1 MKKNIINI
9 LSEFGVKKN
18 IIHIVGA
25 RPNFIKAA
33 PVIKI
38 IGEKTEHNNILLHTG
53 QHYDNNMSDIFFDEL
68 DIPKPHYNLGVGSGS
83 HAKQTS
89 KIMLKCEE
97 IFQKETIDYVIVYGD
112 VNSTMAAAL
121 TAVKLHIPVI
131 HIESGLRSF
140 DKTMPEE
147 INRIITDHLAEL
159 LFVTSVDGVY
169 NLSNEG
175 ISNDKIHLVGNTM
188 IDTLVKLENKFD
200 ESEILNDLS
209 LTKRDYILITL
220 HRASNTDDPIELRK
234 IMESFVD
241 VSKKTKC
248 VFPMHPRT
256 KTNLIRFNMHE
267 EYWNAYNL
275 NIIEPLGYIDFMC
288 LQKNAK
294 LIVTDSG
301 GIQEESS
308 YFGVPCMT
316 MRDNTERPVTTTF
329 GTNKLMGSDFT
340 GLPNKIIKFNYNK
353 TDDIYL
359 WDGKASERIFE
370 ILREEKIV

>member
-1 MKKNIINI
+1 MKKNIIH
-9 LSEFGVKKN
+9 V
-18 IIHIVGA
+18 VGA

-53 QHYDNNMSDIFFDEL
+53 QHYDDNMSNIFFDEL
-68 DIPKPHYNLGVGSGS
+68 NIPKPDYNLGVGSGS
-83 HAKQTS
+83 HAKQTTE
-89 KIMLKCEE
+89 IMLKCED
-97 IFQKETIDYVIVYGD
+97 IFQKETVDYVIVYGD
-112 VNSTMAAAL
+112 VNSSMAAAL

-147 INRIITDHLAEL
+147 INRIITDHLAEV

-175 ISNDKIHLVGNTM
+175 ILNQKMYLVGNTM
-188 IDTLVKLENKFD
+188 IDTLVELEDKFD
-200 ESEILNDLS
+200 ESKIINDLN
-209 LTKRDYILITL
+209 LIKHDYVLITL
-220 HRASNTDDPIELRK
+220 HRASNTDDPIELQK
-234 IMESFVD
+234 IMESFVE
-241 VSKKTKC
+241 VSKETKC

-256 KTNLIRFNMHE
+256 KNNLIRFNMYE
-267 EYWNAYNL
+267 DYLNIDNL

-294 LIVTDSG
+294 LIITDSG

-308 YFGVPCMT
+308 YFGVTCMT
-316 MRDNTERPVTTTF
+316 MRDNTERPVTITS
-329 GTNKLMGSDFT
+329 GTNKLMGTDFT
-340 GLPNKIIKFNYNK
+340 TLPNEIIKFNYNK
-353 TDDIYL
+353 TNDIYL

-370 ILREEKIV
+370 VLKEEKII

>member
-188 IDTLVKLENKFD
+188 IDTLVKLENKF
-200 ESEILNDLS
+200 ESCFMDLINGAD
-209 LTKRDYILITL
+209 KVKIREQQQEYMKDCIDLI
-220 HRASNTDDPIELRK
+220 K
-234 IMESFVD
+234 
-241 VSKKTKC
+241 
-248 VFPMHPRT
+248 
-256 KTNLIRFNMHE
+256 
-267 EYWNAYNL
+267 
-275 NIIEPLGYIDFMC
+275 
-288 LQKNAK
+288 Q
-294 LIVTDSG
+294 
-301 GIQEESS
+301 
-308 YFGVPCMT
+308 
-316 MRDNTERPVTTTF
+316 
-329 GTNKLMGSDFT
+329 NKHQ
-340 GLPNKIIKFNYNK
+340 
-353 TDDIYL
+353 
-359 WDGKASERIFE
+359 
-370 ILREEKIV
+370 

>member
-1 MKKNIINI
+1 MKKNIIH
-9 LSEFGVKKN
+9 V
-18 IIHIVGA
+18 VGA
-25 RPNFIKAA
+25 RPNFIKAT
-33 PVIKI
+33 PVIKV
-38 IGEKTEHNNILLHTG
+38 IGERTEHNNILLHTG
-53 QHYDNNMSDIFFDEL
+53 QHYDNNMSKIFFDEL
-68 DIPKPHYNLGVGSGS
+68 NIPEPNYNLGVGSGS

-89 KIMLKCEE
+89 EIMLKCEK
-97 IFQKETIDYVIVYGD
+97 IFQKEAVDYVIVYGD
-112 VNSTMAAAL
+112 VNSSMAAAV

-147 INRIITDHLAEL
+147 VNRIITDHLAEI

-175 ISNDKIHLVGNTM
+175 IPNQKMHLVGNTM
-188 IDTLVKLENKFD
+188 IDTLVKLEDKFD
-200 ESEILNDLS
+200 ESIILNKLN

-220 HRASNTDDPIELRK
+220 HRASNTDDSTELRK

-241 VSKKTKC
+241 ISKETKC
-248 VFPMHPRT
+248 VFPIHPRT
-256 KTNLIRFNMHE
+256 KTNLIQFNMYE
-267 EYWNAYNL
+267 EYLNVDNL
-275 NIIEPLGYIDFMC
+275 HIIEPLGYIDFMC

-316 MRDNTERPVTTTF
+316 MRDNTERPVTITS
-329 GTNKLMGSDFT
+329 GTNKLMSSDFT
-340 GLPNKIIKFNYNK
+340 RLPNEIIKFNYSK
-353 TDDIYL
+353 TNDIYL
-359 WDGKASERIFE
+359 WDGKASERIFN
-370 ILREEKIV
+370 ILQEEKII